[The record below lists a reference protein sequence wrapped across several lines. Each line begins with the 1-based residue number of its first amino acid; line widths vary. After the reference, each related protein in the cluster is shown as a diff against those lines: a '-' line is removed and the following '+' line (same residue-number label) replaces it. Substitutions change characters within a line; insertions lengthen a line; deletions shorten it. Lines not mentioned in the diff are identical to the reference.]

1 MDDSAAVANR
11 ISTLP
16 DDLLSDV
23 IARLPTKDAAWT
35 TTLSTRWRFL
45 WAATPLCLDDEDLIP
60 HGRGRRNADLSA
72 LAAPSSRA
80 VASHPG
86 PVRSARF
93 FCDIMEAPA
102 ATATSRAGSAPGS
115 RMAWHPRPGRPRDI
129 GRLLTRSRA
138 LDTLALLAGYRL
150 PLRVG
155 LSSRSLRCVVTFKS
169 FPEEL
174 SVCLGPDMV
183 AHRVEWMC
191 STKVKIRYAP
201 RLRAISYLN
210 PAIHKLKIGNTVIK
224 AGMEVG
230 STAMLPSVTK
240 LAMLLWLGDEWEAKM
255 VATFLK
261 CFPRLE
267 TLYIMSAKLFEGDE
281 DDAKFSA
288 DFWQELGSVE
298 CVRSCIKKLVFEGFR
313 GEPRELMFLG
323 CITESAQMLERVDII
338 FDLGAPTSMR
348 DVAKDDPFRVL
359 SFELVS
365 GNMRAAFLRGKTVLS
380 YVNASDMTRDD
391 PFDCLVA

>member
-1 MDDSAAVANR
+1 MDDSAAAAVADRVSN
-11 ISTLP
+11 LP

-23 IARLPTKDAAWT
+23 IARLPTKDAART

-45 WAATPLCLDDEDLIP
+45 WAATPLRLDDEDLIP
-60 HGRGRRNADLSA
+60 LGRCRRNADLSA
-72 LAAPSSRA
+72 LAAASSRA
-80 VASHPG
+80 IASHPG

-93 FCDIMEAPA
+93 FCDIMEAA
-102 ATATSRAGSAPGS
+102 RGDGDLAGRIRAVGAKGVRELVLIDHNVFRGS
-115 RMAWHPRPGRPRDI
+115 RMAWHPLPGRPRDI

-174 SVCLGPDMV
+174 SVVRAPRLERLLLCNPLV

-191 STKVKIRYAP
+191 NTKVKIRYAP
-201 RLRAISYLN
+201 RLRAIGYLN
-210 PAIHKLKIGNTVIK
+210 PAIHKLKIGSTVIK

-230 STAMLPSVTK
+230 SSAMLPSVTK
-240 LAMLLWLGDEWEAKM
+240 LALLLWLGDEWEAKM

-288 DFWQELGSVE
+288 DFWQELGSIE

-313 GEPRELMFLG
+313 GEPVSL
-323 CITESAQMLERVDII
+323 CS
-338 FDLGAPTSMR
+338 LGA
-348 DVAKDDPFRVL
+348 
-359 SFELVS
+359 
-365 GNMRAAFLRGKTVLS
+365 
-380 YVNASDMTRDD
+380 
-391 PFDCLVA
+391 